1 MCVCVCVCVCL
12 WLFRWLIYHTLAK
25 YLASVRTDF
34 RSNSAFKTSPLSFFF
49 FLHYVAAYRHST
61 SSAVLCYVVFQA
73 PRLCGGIL
81 GTLQLP
87 KFPNNS
93 GNTWQSIRCS
103 AMLFPCKLFACTH
116 INIVTQG
123 RSQSLLITVAL
134 LPFSLSLS
142 LSPSQACIDD
152 NVDMV
157 TFLVEH
163 GAGINQPDNEGWI
176 PLHAAAS
183 CGYLDIAE

>member
-1 MCVCVCVCVCL
+1 MCEQT
-12 WLFRWLIYHTLAK
+12 FGAK
-25 YLASVRTDF
+25 VLLKRV
-34 RSNSAFKTSPLSFFF
+34 

-61 SSAVLCYVVFQA
+61 SSAVLRYVVFQA
-73 PRLCGGIL
+73 PRLCGGML
-81 GTLQLP
+81 GTLRLP

-93 GNTWQSIRCS
+93 GNMWQSIRCS

-123 RSQSLLITVAL
+123 RSHYTPLLQW
-134 LPFSLSLS
+134 PYSPSLS

>member
-1 MCVCVCVCVCL
+1 M
-12 WLFRWLIYHTLAK
+12 HK
-25 YLASVRTDF
+25 
-34 RSNSAFKTSPLSFFF
+34 
-49 FLHYVAAYRHST
+49 VAAYRLST
-61 SSAVLCYVVFQA
+61 PIPPSAVLCYVAFQA
-73 PRLCGGIL
+73 PLLCAGIL
-81 GTLQLP
+81 GSLRLP

-93 GNTWQSIRCS
+93 ESTWQSIRRSTVCMQTICNCNTDNPTDISLYACVQTHKTHRAGQFTCS
-103 AMLFPCKLFACTH
+103 LEW
-116 INIVTQG
+116 
-123 RSQSLLITVAL
+123 SY
-134 LPFSLSLS
+134 
-142 LSPSQACIDD
+142 SPSPSPLSQACIDD